1 MASETADPAFCFK
14 QYVDSIMDLLNL
26 PHPQVYSYYYS
37 RFFFFRSVSFDDL
50 SIAKLCAQ
58 IKNHYKGEEILFLG
72 PDEGTAGLMDW
83 AANHARKRGSLFP
96 LIAAVSMSYSVA
108 GTGTGRRSQRV
119 SRRCWAASHMTSTA

>member
-1 MASETADPAFCFK
+1 
-14 QYVDSIMDLLNL
+14 MDLLNL

-83 AANHARKRGSLFP
+83 AANHARKRGSLSFLSSLRCP
-96 LIAAVSMSYSVA
+96 CLTRWQVPVLEGVHNGQVAAA
-108 GTGTGRRSQRV
+108 GRHPT
-119 SRRCWAASHMTSTA
+119 